1 MSKDQSGNNTTTS
14 TPFVVR
20 AAKGLACRS
29 VEHVLP
35 SLGLQRVAA
44 CTSVT
49 LISESTTI
57 PVPLDQRAGTYMRR
71 TTRPRLLVIWLIFG
85 AASIGPGWVTA
96 ATLVRDNDRAIAD
109 YNEAIR
115 IDPDYADA
123 FYGRGNAWSE
133 KFDDARALADYN
145 QAIRLDP
152 NHAAALNNRGAA
164 WLAMGQYDRAVADF
178 SAAIRIDPRDADYY
192 NNLGNAWHLKGDN
205 DRAIVDYDEAIR
217 LNPRDPCPLYNRGS
231 AWQAKGDLDRALA
244 DYDEAIR
251 VAPNYR
257 CWGVKRKTI
266 APVLGLRGAP

>member
-1 MSKDQSGNNTTTS
+1 M
-14 TPFVVR
+14 P
-20 AAKGLACRS
+20 
-29 VEHVLP
+29 
-35 SLGLQRVAA
+35 
-44 CTSVT
+44 
-49 LISESTTI
+49 I
-57 PVPLDQRAGTYMRR
+57 PVALDQRVETHMRR
-71 TTRPRLLVIWLIFG
+71 TTRPRLLAIWLIFG
-85 AASIGPGWVTA
+85 AASIGPGLVTA
-96 ATLVRDNDRAIAD
+96 ATLVRDNNRAIAD

-145 QAIRLDP
+145 EAIRLDP

-164 WLAMGQYDRAVADF
+164 WLAMGQNDRAVADF
-178 SAAIRIDPRDADYY
+178 SAAIRVDPRDADYY
-192 NNLGNAWHLKGDN
+192 N
-205 DRAIVDYDEAIR
+205 
-217 LNPRDPCPLYNRGS
+217 NRGS